1 MFKMSNELYDALKW
15 LCIAI
20 LPAIS
25 TAVGIIFPIWGI
37 PYGDQIAKTI
47 TAIATCIG
55 ACLGIS
61 SINYNKANGSIP
73 MPDDEEEVNNNEV
86 GEG

>member
-25 TAVGIIFPIWGI
+25 TAVSIIFPIWNI

-61 SINYNKANGSIP
+61 SINYNKASGSLP
-73 MPDDEEEVNNNEV
+73 MPEDEVEVDNTEI

>member
-20 LPAIS
+20 LPALS
-25 TAVGIIFPIWGI
+25 TAISVIFAIWGI

-61 SINYNKANGSIP
+61 SINYNKANGSIE
-73 MPDDEEEVNNNEV
+73 MPKDEQEVDNTEV

>member
-25 TAVGIIFPIWGI
+25 TAVSIIFQIWGI

-61 SINYNKANGSIP
+61 SINYSKANGSIP
-73 MPDDEEEVNNNEV
+73 MPEDEEEVNNNEV

>member
-20 LPAIS
+20 MPALS
-25 TAVGIIFPIWGI
+25 TAVSVIFAIWEI

-61 SINYNKANGSIP
+61 PINYNKANGSIP
-73 MPDDEEEVNNNEV
+73 MPEDEEEVNNNEV